1 LELRQYTLKPGQR
14 ETLVTL
20 FDRHFVE
27 SQEALGMMIVG
38 QFRDRARPD
47 RFVWIRGF
55 SDMRGRLAGLERFYT
70 GPVWEEHKAAANQTM
85 RDVSDVYLLKPAR
98 PDTSFRL
105 DWSNRPPVG
114 EVRKGS
120 TVLAGIQRLQR
131 PADAAVVSEFEK
143 QSVPQLL
150 RSGVN
155 VISIF
160 VTESS
165 PNNFPRL
172 PVREGEHV
180 LVWFGLSTRGEKTG
194 ADASPPIDVLELE
207 PTPRSLLGH

>member
-1 LELRQYTLKPGQR
+1 
-14 ETLVTL
+14 
-20 FDRHFVE
+20 
-27 SQEALGMMIVG
+27 
-38 QFRDRARPD
+38 
-47 RFVWIRGF
+47 
-55 SDMRGRLAGLERFYT
+55 
-70 GPVWEEHKAAANQTM
+70 VWEEHKAAANQTM
-85 RDVSDVYLLKPAR
+85 LDVSDVYLLKPAR